1 MLLLVDNAPGHI
13 VPKAGLSNV
22 EVFFLTPNL
31 TSHIQPLDAGIIA
44 AFKRRYRSKQIRKLV
59 EAMDIQR
66 PLKGAINLANAIRI
80 AGESWREVSEM
91 IISNCWKHAGLT
103 WEAEPDI
110 LQTANE
116 NTEETENLYN
126 RVLAA
131 LDEPTTL
138 TFEQFAA
145 FDEGVFTCESHI
157 ERTSN
162 EELVEVLDD
171 TIESIEEPNIPTRK
185 QALEAIEPLQVYMEH
200 STASTGTS
208 IDQLNSLRDV
218 IKKDA
223 QVSQRQATILDFFN
237 L

>member
-1 MLLLVDNAPGHI
+1 M
-13 VPKAGLSNV
+13 
-22 EVFFLTPNL
+22 
-31 TSHIQPLDAGIIA
+31 
-44 AFKRRYRSKQIRKLV
+44 
-59 EAMDIQR
+59 
-66 PLKGAINLANAIRI
+66 
-80 AGESWREVSEM
+80 
-91 IISNCWKHAGLT
+91 
-103 WEAEPDI
+103 
-110 LQTANE
+110 QTANE

-157 ERTSN
+157 ERTSK
-162 EELVEVLDD
+162 EELVEVIDD

-185 QALEAIEPLQVYMEH
+185 QALEAIELLQVYMEH

-237 L
+237 S